1 MSEKYV
7 KVMFGTSS
15 LAGDGFQY
23 KIGTVN
29 TAILW
34 NPDAT
39 TPKGMGGFNF
49 STEEKIFRFLV
60 RGDTLYEVE
69 LPIDSEI
76 IAVESSSAPN
86 GVFRSNK
93 IILKNPHLVTDEVAM
108 ELYKKSKLPEKSYFK
123 ALAGCAVRGYLKTA
137 KKVIADKVNSTN
149 IDLAIEELLDFT
161 RPDDSHSSS
170 GECSCVAEVLNILLQ
185 IKNTNI

>member
-1 MSEKYV
+1 MSAKYV
-7 KVMFGTSS
+7 KVVFGTDS
-15 LAGDGFQY
+15 LAGDGFHY
-23 KIGTVN
+23 RVGEVN
-29 TAILW
+29 IATHW
-34 NPDAT
+34 NPLADS
-39 TPKGMGGFNF
+39 PKEMGGFNF

-69 LPIDSEI
+69 LPVDSEI
-76 IAVESSSAPN
+76 VSVESISAPN

-93 IILKNPHLVTDEVAM
+93 IVLKNPCLVTDEVAM
-108 ELYKKSKLPEKSYFK
+108 RLYEKSNLPEKSYFK

-149 IDLAIEELLDFT
+149 IDLAIEEFLDFT

-170 GECSCVAEVLNILLQ
+170 GECSCTAEVLKILLQ
-185 IKNTNI
+185 IKDDNV